1 MQIFCPEFIIL
12 LTISLFAGC
21 VSYEPEENTECLY
34 IFDRIINIQDVR
46 EASRKDFDITVQYKK
61 QGKVSDA
68 VWHQEYHRWTE
79 QENKLATSANTLYE
93 QARANSCF

>member
-1 MQIFCPEFIIL
+1 MFKYIIP

-21 VSYEPEENTECLY
+21 VSNEPEENTECLY
-34 IFDRIINIQDVR
+34 IFDRIINIQDIR

-61 QGKVSDA
+61 KGKVSDV
-68 VWHQEYHRWTE
+68 VWHREYHRWTD
-79 QENKLATSANTLYE
+79 QESVLATSANTLYE